1 MHIRGRR
8 NRFAVVDDDVAAIVD
23 VAVDVVV
30 AVAEDGDGIGI
41 GGSWEVEGA
50 FEESGLGTSVLVL
63 MLVLASTWA

>member
-8 NRFAVVDDDVAAIVD
+8 NRFAVVVDDDVAAIVD
-23 VAVDVVV
+23 VAVAVAV
-30 AVAEDGDGIGI
+30 AVAEDGDGNGI

-63 MLVLASTWA
+63 ASTWA